1 MAKVGEL
8 SGLLVPV
15 WDSGCVLGAAAG
27 GFVVD
32 DGSVLSKV
40 EERRRF

>member
-8 SGLLVPV
+8 SCLLVPV
-15 WDSGCVLGAAAG
+15 LDSGCVLGAAAG

-40 EERRRF
+40 GERRRF